1 MELIGTPID
10 HKNIGL
16 AKLLYGLRQDLD
28 TYCLISVNAT
38 EIKECGAGVFFGHIQ
53 MRNIESIALS
63 ICKIFEDEKGY
74 ELNSISG
81 VARYL
86 ITQPPTCLDNSRV
99 NEFVLRYD
107 CASSADSPIG
117 KLQSTLEEFRAKYK
131 DELERF
137 KSFRDKV
144 VAHSEYDASRDSL
157 PSYDVME
164 KLFFFG
170 ADFYRLVSAAFVGVG
185 PDDLRTNRPV
195 KVSLRRL
202 LENIG
207 LKLVQTDM
215 E

>member
-1 MELIGTPID
+1 MELIGTSID
-10 HKNIGL
+10 KKNIGL
-16 AKLLYGLRQDLD
+16 AELIYGLRQDLD
-28 TYCLISVNAT
+28 IYCLIATNAT
-38 EIKECGAGVFFGHIQ
+38 EIKKCGAGVFFGHIQ
-53 MRNIESIALS
+53 MRVVESIALC
-63 ICKIFEDEKGY
+63 ICKIFEDEKKY
-74 ELNSISG
+74 ELESISG
-81 VARYL
+81 VVRYL
-86 ITQPPTCLDNSRV
+86 VAQPSTCLDESKV
-99 NEFVLRYD
+99 NEFLLNYG

-117 KLQSTLEEFRAKYK
+117 KLQSTLEEFRDKYK

-195 KVSLRRL
+195 KVILKRL
-202 LENIG
+202 LEKIG
-207 LKLVQTDM
+207 LQIVQTDM
-215 E
+215 K